1 VRSPDLNRQLQ
12 KIAWE
17 RRGNWFSAQVLE
29 FAVERPLGSSFL
41 PVISSANI
49 PLGVMPRSAVPK
61 GMVNLTR
68 ALAETPRLRSWF
80 YSLEKLPDQARKRAF
95 LEMAAEMRTAEENA
109 ALADAVAALARPKL
123 YRTVLQT
130 VNELV
135 GKAASQKGRKST

>member
-1 VRSPDLNRQLQ
+1 
-12 KIAWE
+12 
-17 RRGNWFSAQVLE
+17 
-29 FAVERPLGSSFL
+29 
-41 PVISSANI
+41 
-49 PLGVMPRSAVPK
+49 MPRSAVPK
-61 GMVNLTR
+61 GMVNLTQ

-95 LEMAAEMRTAEENA
+95 LEMATEMRTAEENA

>member
-1 VRSPDLNRQLQ
+1 MARL
-12 KIAWE
+12 
-17 RRGNWFSAQVLE
+17 
-29 FAVERPLGSSFL
+29 
-41 PVISSANI
+41 
-49 PLGVMPRSAVPK
+49 AVPK

-95 LEMAAEMRTAEENA
+95 LEMATELRTAEENA
-109 ALADAVAALARPKL
+109 ALADAVAALARPQL